1 MNVNSYIKN
10 YNLIFVAR
18 NSGNILVKS
27 ISFYLER
34 FQGYGV
40 LKNVQL
46 FGWTNALNFCSTTIM
61 VRWVCT
67 HPPISKT

>member
-18 NSGNILVKS
+18 NSGNISVKS
-27 ISFYLER
+27 ISFFLER

-46 FGWTNALNFCSTTIM
+46 FGGDKRVKLLLNYDHGALGVYAPFN
-61 VRWVCT
+61 
-67 HPPISKT
+67 K